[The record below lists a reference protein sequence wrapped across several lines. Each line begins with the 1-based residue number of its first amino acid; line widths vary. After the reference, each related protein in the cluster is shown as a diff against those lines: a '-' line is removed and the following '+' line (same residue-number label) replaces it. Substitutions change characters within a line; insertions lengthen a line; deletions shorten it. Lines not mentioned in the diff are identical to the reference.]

1 MPYSRQLA
9 DRVRQAL
16 GKQRG
21 LAEKRMFG
29 GVCFLLRGNMLAGI
43 WEQSLIVRL
52 GLDEAAKALEEPNV
66 REFDVT
72 GRPMRGWVIV
82 DPDGLERD
90 EQLAAWLARAQEFVE
105 TLPAK

>member
-9 DRVRQAL
+9 DRVRQTL

-52 GLDEAAKALEEPNV
+52 GLDEAAKALKEPNV

-90 EQLAAWLARAQEFVE
+90 EQLAAWLAQAQEFVE

>member
-9 DRVRQAL
+9 DRVRQTL

-21 LAEKRMFG
+21 LIEKRMFG
-29 GVCFLLRGNMLAGI
+29 GVGFLLRGNLLVGI
-43 WEQSLIVRL
+43 WEQSLIARL
-52 GLDEAAKALEEPNV
+52 GPDEAAKALAEPNV

-72 GRPMRGWVIV
+72 GRPMRGWVVV

>member
-9 DRVRQAL
+9 DRVRQTL

-21 LAEKRMFG
+21 LIEKRMFG
-29 GVCFLLRGNMLAGI
+29 GVGFLLRGNMLVGI
-43 WEQSLIVRL
+43 WEQSLVVRL
-52 GLDEAAKALEEPNV
+52 GPDEAVKALAEPNV
-66 REFDVT
+66 REFDAT
-72 GRPMRGWVIV
+72 GRPMRGWVVV

-90 EQLAAWLARAQEFVE
+90 DQLAAWLARAQAFVE

>member
-9 DRVRQAL
+9 DRVRQTL

-29 GVCFLLRGNMLAGI
+29 GVGFLLRGNMLACI

-52 GLDEAAKALEEPNV
+52 GLDEAAKALKEPNV

>member
-1 MPYSRQLA
+1 MAYSRQLA
-9 DRVRQAL
+9 DRVRSAL

-21 LAEKRMFG
+21 LAEKKLFG
-29 GVCFLLRGNMLAGI
+29 GVGFLFRGNMLVCI
-43 WEQSLIVRL
+43 WQQSLIVRL
-52 GLDEAAKALEEPNV
+52 GPDEAAKALKNPNV

-72 GRPMRGWVIV
+72 GRPMRGWIMV

-90 EQLAAWLARAQEFVE
+90 DQLAAWLALAQEFVA

>member
-1 MPYSRQLA
+1 
-9 DRVRQAL
+9 
-16 GKQRG
+16 
-21 LAEKRMFG
+21 MFG

-52 GLDEAAKALEEPNV
+52 GLDEAAKALKEPNV

-90 EQLAAWLARAQEFVE
+90 EQLAAWLARAQAFVE

>member
-9 DRVRQAL
+9 DRVRQTL

-29 GVCFLLRGNMLAGI
+29 GVCFLLRGNMLACI

-52 GLDEAAKALEEPNV
+52 GLDEAAKALKEPNV

-90 EQLAAWLARAQEFVE
+90 EQLAAWLARAQAFVE